1 MKRIMIVD
9 DSLIIRMNLKKI
21 FEKQGYE
28 VVAEAVNGQEAIEKY
43 MSTQPDL
50 VTMDI
55 TMPQLDGI
63 SALQRIHML
72 DKNAC
77 IVMISALG
85 QEVKIIEAMNKGA
98 RHYIIKPFKEETVT
112 NVINTVFNAGIGGC
126 KNAINAK

>member
-9 DSLIIRMNLKKI
+9 DSLIIRMNLKRI
-21 FEKQGYE
+21 IEKQGYE

-112 NVINTVFNAGIGGC
+112 NVIDTVLNAGMGGC
-126 KNAINAK
+126 KDAINAK